1 MCKKDNN
8 KDRNPS
14 QGIIIWGKVLL
25 FIACLSL
32 VAIIVNVIW
41 HIVFPNWFENLDEA
55 SVDGMML
62 TCVTLSITLSIAVP
76 WMISKTRINEVAE
89 EKMKEY
95 YDKYNTSFKLE
106 IHKTHDA
113 LFRASANEA
122 RMIAYLLCEAKK
134 PIWALG
140 WICKSA
146 TTYDKI
152 ERNYQYNTY
161 TKLKVSN
168 VHVLIDCIRQ
178 IATKMADNVSI
189 EQILRDDNE
198 EKEYEVAIRTTKD
211 LIKFCST
218 FKLRDRDYAGEFADN
233 AGKDVPETLEET
245 LHDLLN
251 YLVAILKEKKPEEL
265 KDKLELYNEEGE
277 DAEKY
282 KDFYLFT
289 KKQIQNQQTKVLG
302 KKFKD
307 TAKELAEKYNE
318 YLKSQGKPMKP
329 VPSENQDQATTE
341 TECPDQ
347 EKTAEE

>member
-1 MCKKDNN
+1 MFRKIRNKKEG
-8 KDRNPS
+8 RS
-14 QGIIIWGKVLL
+14 IWIEIAGWLLIVL
-25 FIACLSL
+25 ACFALIS
-32 VAIIVNVIW
+32 IIVNVLAPL
-41 HIVFPNWFENLDEA
+41 FCPEKFNSLKEA
-55 SVDGMML
+55 SVNGMML
-62 TCVTLSITLSIAVP
+62 TCVTLSITLAVVVP
-76 WMISKTRINEVAE
+76 WMISRTRIYDVAE
-89 EKMKEY
+89 DAVKKY
-95 YDKYNTSFKLE
+95 YDKDFKRE
-106 IHKTHDA
+106 IRRNQEA
-113 LFRASANEA
+113 LLRASANEA

-161 TKLKVSN
+161 TELKVSN

-178 IATKMADNVSI
+178 IATKMADNVPM

-218 FKLRDRDYAGEFADN
+218 FKLRDRDYAGVFADN
-233 AGKDVPETLEET
+233 AGKDVPETLGKA

-251 YLVAILKEKKPEEL
+251 YLVAKL

-277 DAEKY
+277 DVEKY

-289 KKQIQNQQTKVLG
+289 VKQIQNQETKDLE

-307 TAKELAEKYNE
+307 TAKVLAEKYNE
-318 YLKSQGKPMKP
+318 YLKSQGKPEKP

-341 TECPDQ
+341 TECPDEEQ
-347 EKTAEE
+347 TAEE

>member
-1 MCKKDNN
+1 MFRKIRNKKEG
-8 KDRNPS
+8 RS
-14 QGIIIWGKVLL
+14 IWIEIAGWLLIVLAC
-25 FIACLSL
+25 IALIS
-32 VAIIVNVIW
+32 IIVNVLAPL
-41 HIVFPNWFENLDEA
+41 FCPEKFNSLKEA
-55 SVDGMML
+55 SVNGMML
-62 TCVTLSITLSIAVP
+62 TCVTLSITLAVVVP
-76 WMISKTRINEVAE
+76 WMISRTRIYDVAE
-89 EKMKEY
+89 DAVKKY
-95 YDKYNTSFKLE
+95 YDKDFKRE
-106 IHKTHDA
+106 IRRNQEA
-113 LFRASANEA
+113 LLRASANEA

-178 IATKMADNVSI
+178 IATKMADNVSM

-233 AGKDVPETLEET
+233 AGMDVPETLEEA

-277 DAEKY
+277 DVEKY

-289 KKQIQNQQTKVLG
+289 EKQIQNQQTKYLEE
-302 KKFKD
+302 KFKD

-318 YLKSQGKPMKP
+318 YLKSQGKPKKP
-329 VPSENQDQATTE
+329 VPSEKQDQATTTE
-341 TECPDQ
+341 TECPDE